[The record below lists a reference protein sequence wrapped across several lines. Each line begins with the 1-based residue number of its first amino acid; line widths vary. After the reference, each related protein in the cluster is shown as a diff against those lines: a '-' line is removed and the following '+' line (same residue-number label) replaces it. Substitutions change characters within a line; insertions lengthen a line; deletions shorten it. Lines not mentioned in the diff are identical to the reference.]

1 MKDEIKDEDEGRK
14 EVKPMAAE
22 EQFGTVKAAAAD
34 ASNRSG
40 RRSLSENDDASD
52 RQEEEVF
59 VQIKYAHM
67 PVRHSLMHRYG
78 FEPVVDQFS

>member
-1 MKDEIKDEDEGRK
+1 MKDEIKNEDEGRK
-14 EVKPMAAE
+14 EAKPMAAE
-22 EQFGTVKAAAAD
+22 EQFGAVKAAAAD

-59 VQIKYAHM
+59 VQMKYTHM

-78 FEPVVDQFS
+78 IEPVADQFS